1 MSKEMSLMATT
12 FSINYDNRGRLQQAA
27 SFNPDN
33 DRPGLW
39 IEGSDSAGGESGGIF
54 MNGNVICLWSP
65 GDNDLL
71 RVLDEDSFPTGTPV
85 FRIANNG
92 QIFHRGVSIHADYVF
107 AAGYELESIEEHT
120 AFMMKEKH
128 LGALPKGQ
136 KDENGKDVVE
146 YGSLMRGLLEELE
159 KAHLYIARI
168 SEVMKEQGKALS
180 IISARVEALSPA

>member
-1 MSKEMSLMATT
+1 MATT
-12 FSINYDNRGRLQQAA
+12 FSFNYDTRGRLGQAVG
-27 SFNPDN
+27 FNPDN

-39 IEGSDSAGGESGGIF
+39 VEGSDSAGGESGGIF

-71 RVLDEDSFPTGTPV
+71 RILDEDSFPNGTPV

-92 QIFHRGVSIHADYVF
+92 QIFHRGTSIHADYVF
-107 AAGYELESIEEHT
+107 DADYELESVEEHA

-128 LGALPKGQ
+128 LGALPKAQ
-136 KDENGKDVVE
+136 QDENGKDIVE

-159 KAHLYIARI
+159 KAHLYIAKI
-168 SEVMKEQGKALS
+168 SEVVKAQRKELRM
-180 IISARVEALSPA
+180 ISERVEALSPA